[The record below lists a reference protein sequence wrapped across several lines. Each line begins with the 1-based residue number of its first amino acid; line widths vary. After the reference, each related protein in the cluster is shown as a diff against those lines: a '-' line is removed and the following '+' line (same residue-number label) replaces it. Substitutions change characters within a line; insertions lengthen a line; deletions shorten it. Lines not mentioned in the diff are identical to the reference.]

1 MRHQEFLAAGARTFA
16 ISVDPPERNAALV
29 AKLSLPF
36 PFLSDPDRSRAI
48 RSFGVADE
56 KDERQIA
63 RPAVVVVTPGH
74 EEVFRF
80 VSRDFAD
87 RIPEDQLLASIQELK
102 LAATTQPLP
111 EPGQAEPG
119 ARSLSPSNL
128 KIYFRGARFA
138 AQAMGLRHA
147 HYADEIKIDS
157 KAYVA
162 EMDRFTEALD
172 WLRAR
177 TEDQPP
183 TSSSAT

>member
-1 MRHQEFLAAGARTFA
+1 MRHQDFLAAGARIFA
-16 ISVDPPERNAALV
+16 ISIDPPERNAAMV

-36 PFLSDPDRSRAI
+36 PYLSDPDRSSAI
-48 RSFGVADE
+48 RPFGVADE
-56 KDERQIA
+56 KDERLIA
-63 RPAVVVVTPGH
+63 RPAVVVVTPSNS
-74 EEVFRF
+74 ESFRF

-87 RIPEDQLLASIQELK
+87 RIPEDQILESVQELR
-102 LAATTQPLP
+102 LPATTQELP
-111 EPGQAEPG
+111 RPGHAEPG
-119 ARSLSPSNL
+119 LRSLSLPNL

-147 HYADEIKIDS
+147 HFSDEIKADS

-177 TEDQPP
+177 TGDHPK
-183 TSSSAT
+183 A